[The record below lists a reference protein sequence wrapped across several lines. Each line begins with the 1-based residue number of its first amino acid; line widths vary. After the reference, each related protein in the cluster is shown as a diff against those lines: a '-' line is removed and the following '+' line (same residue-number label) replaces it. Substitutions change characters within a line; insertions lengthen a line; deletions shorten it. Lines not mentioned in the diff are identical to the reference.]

1 MNYKYFPHTEEDLQE
16 MLKAAGAKTVHD
28 LFADVP
34 EAARFKREY
43 ELPEALSETD
53 LRLFF
58 EQLTAPDNTRQLVC
72 FAGAGCYDHYAPS
85 VVQNL
90 IQRSEF
96 LTSYTPYQAEISQG
110 TLHYIFE
117 YQSMIAELT
126 GMDIANASMYDGA
139 TATAEAAMMAWG
151 NAKKANCVLMSETVD
166 PKVRRV
172 VETYA
177 HFHGFPIKLVPAANG
192 VLDRK
197 ALDKELAEGGVA
209 GLIVQQPNYYGI
221 VEDYTG
227 IADALH
233 EQKGIFVVN
242 ANPSDLAILKT
253 PAEWGADVAV
263 GEGQSLGIPMTFG
276 GPGVGY
282 MACTEKLMRK
292 LPGRIV
298 GQTLDNRGQRAF
310 VLTLQAREQH
320 IRRQKATSN
329 ICSNQSL
336 MALYVTIYLSLMG
349 KEGLREVAEMSYAG
363 AHSLRDKLI
372 ATGKFKDTFPGQPFF
387 NEFCVDYAGDLEA
400 LLDECTANGYLAG
413 VQVGEKTLMLAV
425 TEQRSTEEIDELVEI
440 IQQFKEEEAKA

>member
-1 MNYKYFPHTEEDLQE
+1 MFKYFPHTEEDLQE
-16 MLKAAGAKTVHD
+16 MLKATGAKDIHS
-28 LFADVP
+28 LFDDVP
-34 EAARFKREY
+34 DAARFKRDY
-43 ELPEALSETD
+43 ELPKALSEAD
-53 LRLFF
+53 LRTFF
-58 EQLTAPDNTRQLVC
+58 EELTSPAYTQPLIC

-85 VVQNL
+85 VAQNI

-117 YQSMIAELT
+117 FQSMIAELT

-139 TATAEAAMMAWG
+139 TATAEAAIMAWG
-151 NAKKANCVLMSETVD
+151 NSKKATRVLLSETVD
-166 PKVRRV
+166 PKIRRV

-177 HFHGFPIKLVPAANG
+177 HFNGFPVQLVPAENG
-192 VLDRK
+192 VINRE
-197 ALDKELAEGGVA
+197 ALDQELAEGGVA

-227 IADALH
+227 IADAVH

-276 GPGVGY
+276 GPGIGY
-282 MACTEKLMRK
+282 MACVEKLMRK

-298 GQTLDNRGQRAF
+298 GQTVDSRGQRAF

-363 AHSLRDKLI
+363 AHSLHDKLL
-372 ATGKFKDTFPGQPFF
+372 ATGLFKDTFPGQPFF
-387 NEFCVDYAGDLEA
+387 NEFCVDYDGDLNE
-400 LLDECTANGYLAG
+400 LLEMCTACGYLAG
-413 VQVGEKTLMLAV
+413 IKVGEKTLMLAV
-425 TEQRSTEEIDELVEI
+425 TEQRTPEEIDELVEI
-440 IQQFKEEEAKA
+440 IKDFKAEEEQV

>member
-1 MNYKYFPHTEEDLQE
+1 MFKYFPHTEEDLQE
-16 MLKAAGAKTVHD
+16 MLAATGVKSVHE
-28 LFADVP
+28 LFDDVP
-34 EAARFKREY
+34 QAARFKKGY
-43 ELPEALSETD
+43 ELPEALSEID

-58 EQLTAPDNTRQLVC
+58 EQLTEPCNAQQLVC

-139 TATAEAAMMAWG
+139 TATAEAAMMAWN
-151 NAKKANCVLMSETVD
+151 NAKKATHVLLSETVD
-166 PKVRRV
+166 PKIRRV

-192 VLDRK
+192 AIDRN

-227 IADALH
+227 IADAVH

-253 PAEWGADVAV
+253 PGEWGADVAV

-282 MACTEKLMRK
+282 MACVEKLMRK

-349 KEGLREVAEMSYAG
+349 KEGLRQVAEMSYAG
-363 AHSLRDKLI
+363 AHSLRDKLL
-372 ATGKFKDTFPGQPFF
+372 ATGLFKERFAGQPFF
-387 NEFCVDYAGDLEA
+387 NEFCLDYSGNLDA
-400 LLDECTANGYLAG
+400 LLDACAAYGYLAG
-413 VQVGEKTLMLAV
+413 VKVGERTLMLAV
-425 TEQRSTEEIDELVEI
+425 TERRTPEEMDELVEI
-440 IQQFKEEEAKA
+440 IQQINKEEAKA

>member
-1 MNYKYFPHTEEDLQE
+1 MNYKYFPNTEEDLQE

-58 EQLTAPDNTRQLVC
+58 EQLTAPESTKQLIC

-253 PAEWGADVAV
+253 PAGWGADVAV

-387 NEFCVDYAGDLEA
+387 NEFCVDYEGDLEA

-440 IQQFKEEEAKA
+440 MGE

>member
-1 MNYKYFPHTEEDLQE
+1 MYKYFPHTEEDLQE
-16 MLKAAGAKTVHD
+16 MLKAAGAKSVHD
-28 LFADVP
+28 FFDDVP
-34 EAARFKREY
+34 EATRFKREY

-58 EQLTAPDNTRQLVC
+58 EQLTAPANTQPLIC

-85 VVQNL
+85 IVQNL
-90 IQRSEF
+90 IQRSEY

-177 HFHGFPIKLVPAANG
+177 HFHGFPIKLVPAEGG

-197 ALDKELAEGGVA
+197 ALDKALAEGGVA
-209 GLIVQQPNYYGI
+209 GLIVQQPNYFGI

-227 IADALH
+227 ISDAVH
-233 EQKGIFVVN
+233 EQKGIFIVN

-387 NEFCVDYAGDLEA
+387 NEFCVDYEGDLDA
-400 LLDECTANGYLAG
+400 LLDECTASGYLAG
-413 VQVGEKTLMLAV
+413 VKVGEKTLMLAV

>member
-1 MNYKYFPHTEEDLQE
+1 MFKYFPHTEEDMQA
-16 MLKAAGAKTVHD
+16 MLAAAGVESTHE
-28 LFADVP
+28 LFDDVP
-34 EAARFKREY
+34 AEARLQAGY
-43 ELPEALSETD
+43 QLPEALSERD

-58 EQLTAPDNTRQLVC
+58 EQLTAPAGTQQLIC

-85 VVQNL
+85 VVQNI

-139 TATAEAAMMAWG
+139 TATAEAAMMAWS
-151 NAKKANCVLMSETVD
+151 NAKKATRVLVSETVD

-177 HFHGFPIKLVPAANG
+177 HFHGFPIKLVPAAG
-192 VLDRK
+192 GTIDRSRLDQ
-197 ALDKELAEGGVA
+197 ELAEGGVA
-209 GLIVQQPNYYGI
+209 GLVVQQPNYYGI

-227 IADALH
+227 IADAIH
-233 EQKGIFVVN
+233 AQKGIFVVN
-242 ANPSDLAILKT
+242 ANPSDLAILRT

-282 MACTEKLMRK
+282 MACVEKLMRK

-298 GQTLDNRGQRAF
+298 GQTVDNRGQRAF

-349 KEGLREVAEMSYAG
+349 GEGLREVAEVSYAG
-363 AHSLRDKLI
+363 AHSLHDKLI
-372 ATGKFKDTFPGQPFF
+372 ATGLFTDTFPGQPFF
-387 NEFCVDYAGDLEA
+387 NEFCVDYTGDLDM
-400 LLDECTANGYLAG
+400 LLAECAACGYLAG
-413 VQVGEKTLMLAV
+413 VKVGERTLMLAV
-425 TEQRSTEEIDELVEI
+425 TEQRTPEEIDELVDI
-440 IQQFKEEEAKA
+440 IQQSGKEEEAV

>member
-1 MNYKYFPHTEEDLQE
+1 MFKYFPHTEEDLQE
-16 MLKAAGAKTVHD
+16 MLKATGSKSVHD
-28 LFADVP
+28 LFADIP
-34 EAARFKREY
+34 EAARFKRDY

-58 EQLTAPDNTRQLVC
+58 EQLTALGNTQQLVC

-139 TATAEAAMMAWG
+139 TATAEAAMMAWS
-151 NAKKANCVLMSETVD
+151 NAKKANCVLVSETVD

-177 HFHGFPIKLVPAANG
+177 HFHGFPIKLVPAENG
-192 VLDRK
+192 VLNRS
-197 ALDKELAEGGVA
+197 ALDKEIAEGGVA
-209 GLIVQQPNYYGI
+209 GLIVQQPNYFGI

-227 IADALH
+227 IADAIH

-282 MACTEKLMRK
+282 MACSEKLMRK

-372 ATGKFKDTFPGQPFF
+372 ATGKFKETFPGQPFF
-387 NEFCVDYAGDLEA
+387 NEFCVDYEGDLEA

-413 VQVGEKTLMLAV
+413 VKVGEKTLMLAV

-440 IQQFKEEEAKA
+440 IQEFKEEEAKV

>member
-1 MNYKYFPHTEEDLQE
+1 MFKYFPHTEEDLQE
-16 MLKAAGAKTVHD
+16 MLAATGVKSVHE
-28 LFADVP
+28 LFNDVP
-34 EAARFKREY
+34 QAARFQKDY
-43 ELPEALSETD
+43 ELPEALSEID

-58 EQLTAPDNTRQLVC
+58 EQLTAPGNAQQLVC

-139 TATAEAAMMAWG
+139 TATAEAAMMAWN
-151 NAKKANCVLMSETVD
+151 NAKKATRVLLSETVD
-166 PKVRRV
+166 PKIRRV

-177 HFHGFPIKLVPAANG
+177 HFHGFPIKLVPASNG
-192 VLDRK
+192 AIDRN

-209 GLIVQQPNYYGI
+209 GLIVQQPNYYGN

-227 IADALH
+227 IADAVH

-253 PAEWGADVAV
+253 PGEWGADVAV

-282 MACTEKLMRK
+282 MACVEKLMRK

-298 GQTLDNRGQRAF
+298 GQTLDNRGQRVF

-349 KEGLREVAEMSYAG
+349 KEGLRQVAEMSYAG

-372 ATGKFKDTFPGQPFF
+372 ATGLFRETFEGQTFF
-387 NEFCVDYAGDLEA
+387 NEFCLDYDGDLDA
-400 LLDECTANGYLAG
+400 LLDACAAYGYLAG
-413 VQVGEKTLMLAV
+413 VKIGERTLMLAV
-425 TEQRSTEEIDELVEI
+425 TERRTPEEMDELVDI
-440 IQQFKEEEAKA
+440 IKDINKEEAKA

>member
-1 MNYKYFPHTEEDLQE
+1 MNFKLFPHTEEDMQAMLQATGV
-16 MLKAAGAKTVHD
+16 KSVHD

-34 EAARFKREY
+34 KAARLKGDY
-43 ELPEALSETD
+43 DLPEALSEAE
-53 LRLFF
+53 LRRFF
-58 EQLTAPDNTRQLVC
+58 ERLTSFGDSEQLVC

-85 VVQNL
+85 IVQNI

-151 NAKKANCVLMSETVD
+151 NAKKANCVLLSETVD

-177 HFHGFPIKLVPAANG
+177 HFHGFPIKLVPAENG
-192 VLDRK
+192 VLNRS

-209 GLIVQQPNYYGI
+209 GLIVQQPNYYGL

-227 IADALH
+227 IADEVH

-298 GQTLDNRGQRAF
+298 GQTVDNRGQRAF

-363 AHSLRDKLI
+363 AHSLRDKLVQ
-372 ATGKFKDTFPGQPFF
+372 TGKFKDTFPGQPFF
-387 NEFCVDYAGDLEA
+387 NEFCLDYEGDLDA
-400 LLDECTANGYLAG
+400 LLDECLSYGYLAG
-413 VQVGEKTLMLAV
+413 VKVGERTLMLCV
-425 TEQRSTEEIDELVEI
+425 TEQRTPYEIDELVEI
-440 IQQFKEEEAKA
+440 MGK

>member
-1 MNYKYFPHTEEDLQE
+1 MFKYFPHTEEDLQE

-58 EQLTAPDNTRQLVC
+58 EQLTAPESTKQLIC

-96 LTSYTPYQAEISQG
+96 LTSYTPYQSEISQG

-387 NEFCVDYAGDLEA
+387 NEFCVDYEGDLEA

-425 TEQRSTEEIDELVEI
+425 TEQRTTEEIDELVEI
-440 IQQFKEEEAKA
+440 IQQFKEEEVKA

>member
-1 MNYKYFPHTEEDLQE
+1 MFKYFPHTEEDLQE

-28 LFADVP
+28 LFADIP
-34 EAARFKREY
+34 EAARFKRDY

-58 EQLTAPDNTRQLVC
+58 EQLNAPDNTRQLVC

-177 HFHGFPIKLVPAANG
+177 HFHGFPIKLVPAEGG

-387 NEFCVDYAGDLEA
+387 NEFCVDYEGDLEA

>member
-1 MNYKYFPHTEEDLQE
+1 MFKYFPHTEEDLQE

-28 LFADVP
+28 FFADVP
-34 EAARFKREY
+34 EAARFKRDY

-58 EQLTAPDNTRQLVC
+58 EQLTAPDNARQLVC

-177 HFHGFPIKLVPAANG
+177 HFHGFPIKLVPAEGG

-263 GEGQSLGIPMTFG
+263 

-387 NEFCVDYAGDLEA
+387 NEFCVDYEGDLEA